1 MAVKNSSIT
10 NLKPFPMKT
19 VKSLLVAM
27 MLIPATV
34 LLMNNCTKDNET
46 MAATDEA
53 SVEKVLYAEDSL
65 ILQQKC
71 DSLPYEDLNPEEVN
85 ALILMREEEL
95 LAHDV
100 YTGLSAV
107 YQIPV
112 FTFISR
118 SELQHATAIQRLLQK
133 YELPDPAENH
143 VAGVFTSNE
152 LQTLYTSLMEQGS
165 ASLIAALTVGA
176 TIEDLD
182 IKDLM
187 DLSEVA
193 DNQDILWVFANLT
206 KGSRNHLRSFSKLL
220 TRNGVSY
227 APQLISEELYLQIV
241 NSPHERGPVRP

>member
-1 MAVKNSSIT
+1 
-10 NLKPFPMKT
+10 MKT
-19 VKSLLVAM
+19 AKSLFLAV
-27 MLIPATV
+27 MLIPATM
-34 LLMNNCTKDNET
+34 LLMSNCTKDKET
-46 MAATDEA
+46 LTSDDAA
-53 SVEKVLYAEDSL
+53 SVEKSLYAEDST
-65 ILQQKC
+65 ILQQNC
-71 DSLPYEDLNPEEVN
+71 DSLPFEELSPEEVN
-85 ALILMREEEL
+85 ALLLMREEEL

-133 YELPDPAENH
+133 YELPDPAVNH
-143 VAGVFTSNE
+143 VTGVFANSD
-152 LQTLYTSLMEQGS
+152 LQTLYISLMEQGS

-193 DNQDILWVFANLT
+193 DNQDILWVFANLA
-206 KGSRNHLRSFSKLL
+206 KGSRNHLRSFSKQL
-220 TRNGVSY
+220 TLQGVSY
-227 APQLISEELYLQIV
+227 APQFISEELYLQIV

>member
-1 MAVKNSSIT
+1 
-10 NLKPFPMKT
+10 MKT
-19 VKSLLVAM
+19 AKSLFLAV

-34 LLMNNCTKDNET
+34 LLMSNCTKDKET
-46 MAATDEA
+46 LTSDDAA
-53 SVEKVLYAEDSL
+53 SVEKSLYAEDST
-65 ILQQKC
+65 ILQQNC
-71 DSLPYEDLNPEEVN
+71 DSLPFEELSPEEVN
-85 ALILMREEEL
+85 ALLLMREEEL

-118 SELQHATAIQRLLQK
+118 SELQHSTAIQRLLQK
-133 YELPDPAENH
+133 YELPDPAVNH
-143 VAGVFTSNE
+143 VTGVFANSD
-152 LQTLYTSLMEQGS
+152 LQTLYISLMEQGS

-206 KGSRNHLRSFSKLL
+206 KGSRNHLRSFSKQL
-220 TRNGVSY
+220 TLQGVSY
-227 APQLISEELYLQIV
+227 APQFISEELYLQIV

>member
-1 MAVKNSSIT
+1 
-10 NLKPFPMKT
+10 MKT
-19 VKSLLVAM
+19 AKSLFLAV
-27 MLIPATV
+27 MLIPATM
-34 LLMNNCTKDNET
+34 LLMSNCTKDKET
-46 MAATDEA
+46 LTSDDAA
-53 SVEKVLYAEDSL
+53 SVEKSLYAEDST
-65 ILQQKC
+65 ILQQNC
-71 DSLPYEDLNPEEVN
+71 DSLPFEELSPEEVN
-85 ALILMREEEL
+85 ALLLMREEEL

-118 SELQHATAIQRLLQK
+118 SELQHSTAIQRLLQK
-133 YELPDPAENH
+133 YELPDPAVNH
-143 VAGVFTSNE
+143 VTGVFANSD
-152 LQTLYTSLMEQGS
+152 LQTLYNSLMEQGS
-165 ASLIAALTVGA
+165 ASLKAALTVGA

-206 KGSRNHLRSFSKLL
+206 KGSRNHLRSFSKQL
-220 TRNGVSY
+220 TLQGVSY
-227 APQLISEELYLQIV
+227 APQFISEELYLQIV

>member
-1 MAVKNSSIT
+1 
-10 NLKPFPMKT
+10 MKT
-19 VKSLLVAM
+19 ARSLLLAM

-34 LLMNNCTKDNET
+34 LLMSNCSKDKET
-46 MAATDEA
+46 LTSENAA
-53 SVEKVLYAEDSL
+53 SVEKSLYAEDST
-65 ILQQKC
+65 ILHQNC
-71 DSLPYEDLNPEEVN
+71 DSLPFEELSPEEVN
-85 ALILMREEEL
+85 ALLLMREEEL

-133 YELPDPAENH
+133 YELPDPAVNH
-143 VAGVFTSNE
+143 VTGVFANSD
-152 LQTLYTSLMEQGS
+152 LQTLYNSLMEQGS

-193 DNQDILWVFANLT
+193 DNQDILWVFANLA
-206 KGSRNHLRSFSKLL
+206 KGSRNHLRSFSKQL
-220 TRNGVSY
+220 TLQGVSY
-227 APQLISEELYLQIV
+227 APQFISEELYLQIV

>member
-1 MAVKNSSIT
+1 
-10 NLKPFPMKT
+10 MKT
-19 VKSLLVAM
+19 AKSLFLAM

-34 LLMNNCTKDNET
+34 LLMSNCSKDKET
-46 MAATDEA
+46 LTSDDAA
-53 SVEKVLYAEDSL
+53 SVEKSLYAEDST

-71 DSLPYEDLNPEEVN
+71 DSLPFEELSPEEVN
-85 ALILMREEEL
+85 ALLLMREEEL
-95 LAHDV
+95 LAQDV

-118 SELQHATAIQRLLQK
+118 SELQHATAIQRLMQK
-133 YELPDPAENH
+133 YELPDPAVNH
-143 VAGVFTSNE
+143 VTGVFSNND
-152 LQTLYTSLMEQGS
+152 LQTLYNSLMEQGS

-206 KGSRNHLRSFSKLL
+206 KGSRNHLRSFSKQL
-220 TRNGVSY
+220 TLQGVSY
-227 APQLISEELYLQIV
+227 APQFISEELYLQIV

>member
-1 MAVKNSSIT
+1 
-10 NLKPFPMKT
+10 MKT
-19 VKSLLVAM
+19 AKSLFLAM

-34 LLMNNCTKDNET
+34 LLMSNCSKDKET
-46 MAATDEA
+46 LTSEDAA
-53 SVEKVLYAEDSL
+53 SVEKSLYAEDST

-71 DSLPYEDLNPEEVN
+71 DSLPFEELSPEEVN
-85 ALILMREEEL
+85 ALLLMREEEL

-133 YELPDPAENH
+133 YELPDPAVNH
-143 VAGVFTSNE
+143 VTGVFANSD
-152 LQTLYTSLMEQGS
+152 LQTLYNSLMEQGS

-206 KGSRNHLRSFSKLL
+206 KGSRNHLRSFSKQL
-220 TRNGVSY
+220 TLQGVSY
-227 APQLISEELYLQIV
+227 APQFISEELYLQIV

>member
-1 MAVKNSSIT
+1 
-10 NLKPFPMKT
+10 MKT
-19 VKSLLVAM
+19 AKSLFLAM

-34 LLMNNCTKDNET
+34 LLMSNCSKDKET
-46 MAATDEA
+46 LTSEDAA
-53 SVEKVLYAEDSL
+53 SVEKSLYAEDST

-71 DSLPYEDLNPEEVN
+71 DSLPFEELSPEEVN
-85 ALILMREEEL
+85 ALLLMREEEL

-100 YTGLSAV
+100 YTRLSAV

-133 YELPDPAENH
+133 YELPDPAVNH
-143 VAGVFTSNE
+143 VTGVFANSD
-152 LQTLYTSLMEQGS
+152 LQTLYNSLMEQGS

-206 KGSRNHLRSFSKLL
+206 KGSRNHLRSFSKQL
-220 TRNGVSY
+220 TLQGVSY
-227 APQLISEELYLQIV
+227 APQFISEELYLQIV